1 MLVLISF
8 VFLAARLVSAGWT
21 NTDFATTLH
30 CTTQYAS
37 QGNASNVYTHWL
49 TTETE
54 TTTEMLWFTK
64 TEIYTPKA
72 SITTLPAIATSY
84 DRSLIDEW
92 TSVITTA
99 TITSSITLKSI
110 TTVTVAATTTTI
122 IVAEYPDSNKTHDS
136 LPPPVETQ
144 VKNKNDWELA
154 DVYWT
159 ADSETTSSRS
169 RNGSSPTISSGVPVG
184 VDCTLTTRS
193 NDFWSTVTI
202 KQSGPTPTYTR
213 TTLVATETST
223 LIARTSRKKY
233 DPPPNSTE
241 IWKWSDVIW
250 VTAYQTS
257 TTTTTATVRI
267 LSAGKCSRNSH
278 RAGNRDSLHRN
289 SPIRTMRLR

>member
-144 VKNKNDWELA
+144 VKNKKHTRRVPSSFLTP
-154 DVYWT
+154 VKKQQRLGT
-159 ADSETTSSRS
+159 RRRLLDSRFGD
-169 RNGSSPTISSGVPVG
+169 N
-184 VDCTLTTRS
+184 
-193 NDFWSTVTI
+193 
-202 KQSGPTPTYTR
+202 
-213 TTLVATETST
+213 
-223 LIARTSRKKY
+223 
-233 DPPPNSTE
+233 
-241 IWKWSDVIW
+241 
-250 VTAYQTS
+250 
-257 TTTTTATVRI
+257 I
-267 LSAGKCSRNSH
+267 LSIPQWIVTDYIRRCSRGCRLYSH
-278 RAGNRDSLHRN
+278 YPVKRFLVDRHHQTVWPDPNLHPNNPSCNRNVYSDC
-289 SPIRTMRLR
+289 